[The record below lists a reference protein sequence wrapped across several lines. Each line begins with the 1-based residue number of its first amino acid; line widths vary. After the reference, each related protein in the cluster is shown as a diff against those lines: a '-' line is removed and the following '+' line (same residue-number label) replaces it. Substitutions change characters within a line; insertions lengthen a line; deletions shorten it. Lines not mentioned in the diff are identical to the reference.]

1 MSFSSKQSLKGLKV
15 HVFHRYNILTRE
27 TIFLKESLFPCNI
40 NLSVNGAIQMEKKKT
55 NDVYENKLSVAC
67 F

>member
-1 MSFSSKQSLKGLKV
+1 MCFSSKQSLNGLKV

-40 NLSVNGAIQMEKKKT
+40 NLSVNGATQMEKKT
-55 NDVYENKLSVAC
+55 NVVYENKLSVAC